1 LIEKRKEVEKVAAAH
16 GKVKDEHTSLE
27 TKLASD
33 EELLQTL
40 LTGLSSTGAKNK
52 GGGYMGQLA
61 DAKARLA
68 QGAAEEEQSKVK
80 LAMGE
85 KELVNL
91 EARMKVFAKEAGD
104 NLKKLE
110 DLKATVQACHAKM
123 TNSGWSAEKDKQL
136 DMQLREAR
144 ETVKNLHDVRIS
156 TFKN

>member
-1 LIEKRKEVEKVAAAH
+1 MKE
-16 GKVKDEHTSLE
+16 EHTTLS
-27 TKLASD
+27 TKLATD

-68 QGAAEEEQSKVK
+68 QGAAEEELSKVK
-80 LAMGE
+80 LAMSE

-91 EARMKVFAKEAGD
+91 EARMKAFAKEAGD

-110 DLKATVQACHAKM
+110 NLKAAVQACQKKVE
-123 TNSGWSAEKDKQL
+123 NSGWSAEKDKQL

-156 TFKN
+156 KFQLKRRC